1 MEEAKTYLVVFFS
14 NGEMRCTC
22 LVYTPAQL
30 QTFIASAHSFSDVQV
45 MIFEVGPCIYT
56 TVEDTLL

>member
-1 MEEAKTYLVVFFS
+1 MEEAKTYLVVFLS

-30 QTFIASAHSFSDVQV
+30 QTFIASVNRFSNTEV